1 MLEIRQISKAFP
13 GVQALSEVSI
23 EFRPGEIHALVGE
36 NGAGKSTLIKI
47 MCGIYAPDEGE
58 VRLDGERLTL
68 HTYRDAIDHKINMV
82 SQEIQVIPKSTIAE
96 NIVLDK
102 LEKFRRR
109 GGAIDWKRINR
120 EAQQYIEMVD
130 LHLPAKTVVSGL
142 SAAQKQ
148 LIMIARALSADAKV
162 LVLDEPTS
170 SLTLHETANLL
181 QLLQKLKL
189 NGVTIIFVTHKL
201 EEVLQV
207 ADKVSVL
214 RDGQLIGTR
223 EIQGLQK
230 SDIVTMMIGRETIT
244 KSLGTLEITR
254 QPVLEAQHISR
265 YGQFDDVNFSLY
277 KGEILGFYGLVG
289 AGRTELAQILIGE
302 AKKDS
307 GEVFINGQPARI
319 HSMADSL
326 FKYRMGYVS
335 ENRKEKGLILGASIK
350 SNITVTVWNRLLNR
364 ARVIS
369 LKQESAVARKYMDA
383 VEIKATGPDQ
393 PVNRLS
399 GGNQQKVSISK
410 WLAAECDILI
420 IDEPTVGVDIGA
432 KEYIHQLI
440 WDLAK
445 NEGKSIIIISSDMP
459 EIVNVA
465 RRILVFKEFK
475 IVGEVD
481 YLGEQT
487 PSYEQISQQI
497 GHYLA

>member
-244 KSLGTLEITR
+244 KSLGTLEVTR
-254 QPVLEAQHISR
+254 QPVLEAQHVSR
-265 YGQFDDVNFSLY
+265 YGQFDDVNFCLY

-307 GEVFINGQPARI
+307 GGVFINGQPARI

-350 SNITVTVWNRLLNR
+350 TNITVTVWNRLLNR
-364 ARVIS
+364 ARAIS

-440 WDLAK
+440 WNLAK